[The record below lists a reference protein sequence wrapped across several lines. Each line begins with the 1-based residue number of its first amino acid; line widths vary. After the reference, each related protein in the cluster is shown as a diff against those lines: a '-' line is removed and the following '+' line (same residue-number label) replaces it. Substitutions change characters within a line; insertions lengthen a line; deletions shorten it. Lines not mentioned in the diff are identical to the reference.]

1 MEDFMSL
8 INLVSYNIVPFI
20 VVLSLLVFVHE
31 WGHYLAARW
40 NDVRVEVFSIG
51 FGPEIFGWTD
61 RNGTRWKISVVPLG
75 GYVKMF
81 SDLNPASQPDQ
92 KLICQMSEEDKKVSL
107 FHKTVWQRIAVS
119 AAGPLANYLFAVL
132 IFGTLYIFS
141 GQKILSEL
149 AKIGQVMPE
158 SAAEHVGLQ
167 PGDLVLDVNGKALKT
182 FVELQKMIREN
193 PERELLLHVER
204 EGQEIAFRATPQSV
218 VVGGRQE
225 GRLGITPFY
234 DQVKRSPLTAYFHAI
249 KNVYDVS
256 AKMLDHLGQMIV
268 GKQSAGGLSGP
279 VGIAALTG
287 EVARKSFTDLI
298 WLAALLSINLGLINL
313 FPVPMLDGGHLLFY
327 VMEAIRGKPV
337 SEKIQESGY
346 RIGFGLVIMLVVIST
361 WNDLYHLKVF
371 EFFKNI
377 FN

>member
-1 MEDFMSL
+1 MEDIMSL
-8 INLVSYNIVPFI
+8 ISLVYYNIVPFI

-51 FGPEIFGWTD
+51 FGPEMFGWTD
-61 RNGTRWKISVVPLG
+61 RNGTRWKISLVPLG

-182 FVELQKMIREN
+182 F
-193 PERELLLHVER
+193 
-204 EGQEIAFRATPQSV
+204 
-218 VVGGRQE
+218 
-225 GRLGITPFY
+225 Y
-234 DQVKRSPLTAYFHAI
+234 DQVKHSPLTAYFHAI
-249 KNVYDVS
+249 KDVYDVS
-256 AKMLDHLGQMIV
+256 ARMLVHLGQMIV
-268 GKQSAGGLSGP
+268 GKRSADALSGP

-287 EVARKSFTDLI
+287 EVARKSITDLI

-313 FPVPMLDGGHLLFY
+313 FPVPVLDGGHLLFY
-327 VMEAIRGKPV
+327 FMEAIRGKPV

-346 RIGFGLVIMLVVIST
+346 RIGFGLIIMLVVIST